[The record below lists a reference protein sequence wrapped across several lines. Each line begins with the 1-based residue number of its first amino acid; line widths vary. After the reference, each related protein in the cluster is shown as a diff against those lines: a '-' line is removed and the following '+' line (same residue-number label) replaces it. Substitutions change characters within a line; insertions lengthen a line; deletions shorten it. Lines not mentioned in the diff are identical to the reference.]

1 MKRSSH
7 VKRIPHITIGV
18 SDLKKSVLFY
28 QDVLG
33 LEKIG
38 EWPAY
43 AIFDIAGVT
52 FGLEPK
58 AKLEICLLV
67 DDVDKAY
74 QNLKDKG
81 VKFVTEPKDRPW
93 GCRDA
98 TFVDPDGN
106 TFVIESF
113 QCKVCGKVCQSYRE
127 LLEEH
132 LRKHRREQAS
142 THESSN
148 ATVR

>member
-7 VKRIPHITIGV
+7 IKRIPHITIGV
-18 SDLKKSVLFY
+18 SDLKKSVSFY
-28 QDVLG
+28 QDALG

-38 EWPAY
+38 EWPTY
-43 AIFDIAGVT
+43 AIFDIAGVEL
-52 FGLEPK
+52 GLEPK

-74 QNLKDKG
+74 QNLKDEG
-81 VKFVTEPKDRPW
+81 VKFVIEPKDQPW
-93 GCRDA
+93 GGRTA

-106 TFVIESF
+106 MFVIESF
-113 QCKVCGKVCQSYRE
+113 QCKVCGKICQSYRE

-132 LRKHRREQAS
+132 LKKHR
-142 THESSN
+142 
-148 ATVR
+148 